1 MSLAPAAVDK
11 AIVVVDVEPN
21 TLLAVDGNVI
31 VRPPVASWV
40 ITKVP

>member
-1 MSLAPAAVDK
+1 MSFAPAAVDR
-11 AIVVVDVEPN
+11 AIEVVEVEPN
-21 TLLAVDGNVI
+21 TLLAVDGKVI